1 MPFLKAYAP
10 AMKIVG
16 PGSVGEGGFALVPA
30 SMPMLQSADLLGTP
44 PKPHFDI
51 FSYHFYGGVSKRCAA
66 MGPTLGTTPDDALSE
81 GWLSRTDSTF
91 DFYKPLH
98 DQYAPATLIWIT
110 ETGDTACGGNP
121 WAATF
126 LDTFRYVNQMGTRGH
141 AAGITLLAINNS
153 HTKTESISIAV
164 PSERYMLSADTLQSG
179 SVQLNGRVLRLQTN
193 DNLPPLTPKL
203 EPTG

>member
-1 MPFLKAYAP
+1 VKAYAP
-10 AMKIVG
+10 AMKIVGPVG

-51 FSYHFYGGVSKRCAA
+51 FSYQFYGGVSKRCAA

-98 DQYAPATLIWIT
+98 DQYAP
-110 ETGDTACGGNP
+110 
-121 WAATF
+121 WADM
-126 LDTFRYVNQMGTRGH
+126 LL
-141 AAGITLLAINNS
+141 AAGDPTTNI
-153 HTKTESISIAV
+153 
-164 PSERYMLSADTLQSG
+164 D
-179 SVQLNGRVLRLQTN
+179 VLE
-193 DNLPPLTPKL
+193 DYECNLVVII
-203 EPTG
+203 